1 VAYALALPAIVIPAA
16 ALLAL
21 AAALAHRQRLARA
34 ETAWL
39 IPAGELTYPDPPEV
53 LGCGSQGVVVRAVHR
68 GTSVAVKRFR
78 ARPWTGSA
86 DGSSSGKWVGGG
98 DGAGEKSDG
107 SMTRSS
113 KGTAGRSVDLEGG
126 GRFGQAFS
134 LQSPELGFGDQVRH
148 RGE

>member
-1 VAYALALPAIVIPAA
+1 MALPSIVLPAV

-39 IPAGELTYPDPPEV
+39 IPPAELTYPDPPEV

-78 ARPWTGSA
+78 ARSRASTGGLS
-86 DGSSSGKWVGGG
+86 GSWVGN
-98 DGAGEKSDG
+98 GEGISDG
-107 SMTRSS
+107 SPARAGQAAAAT
-113 KGTAGRSVDLEGG
+113 GRSDDLEGG
-126 GRFGQAFS
+126 DLAASGILASFASQS
-134 LQSPELGFGDQVRH
+134 LGCAAQQV
-148 RGE
+148 G